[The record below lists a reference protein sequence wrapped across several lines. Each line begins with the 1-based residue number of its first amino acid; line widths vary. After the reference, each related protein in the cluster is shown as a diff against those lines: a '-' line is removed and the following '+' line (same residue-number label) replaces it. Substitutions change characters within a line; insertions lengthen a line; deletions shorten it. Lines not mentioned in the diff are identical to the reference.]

1 MQQNLNK
8 LNFDKITKGIGYVTC
23 DSKRTSK
30 ARSKTTEDNTEE
42 DFIEETDGHPDIEQ
56 EERSRAEAESACW
69 YVPRLGKIPQ
79 DQPKGIFRLV
89 GGNLNSA
96 STKEVRDRKIADI
109 HRLFETWDIQGGGF
123 SEIGVDWRRF
133 PQKKRIDSWFR
144 TSQDEYQTS
153 VSHNCQEEITGT
165 TRQQGGIAIFAGKEL
180 RKYILRG
187 VAILEDLGDG
197 TCG

>member
-23 DSKRTSK
+23 DSKKTSK

-42 DFIEETDGHPDIEQ
+42 DFIEETDGHPDIER
-56 EERSRAEAESACW
+56 EERSRAEAELACW
-69 YVPRLGKIPQ
+69 YVPHLRKIPQ
-79 DQPKGIFRLV
+79 DQPKGIFCLV

-96 STKEVRDRKIADI
+96 STKEVWDKKIADI
-109 HRLFETWDIQGGGF
+109 HRLLETWDIQGGGF

-165 TRQQGGIAIFAGKEL
+165 TRQQGGIAIFARKEL
-180 RKYILRG
+180 QQYILRG
-187 VAILEDLGDG
+187 VGNFRRLGR
-197 TCG
+197 

>member
-8 LNFDKITKGIGYVTC
+8 LNFDEKTKGIGYVTC

-42 DFIEETDGHPDIEQ
+42 DFIEETDVHPDIER
-56 EERSRAEAESACW
+56 EEQSRAEAELACW
-69 YVPRLGKIPQ
+69 YVPCLGKIPQ
-79 DQPKGIFRLV
+79 DQPKGTFRLV

-96 STKEVRDRKIADI
+96 STKEVQDRKIADI
-109 HRLFETWDIQGGGF
+109 HWLLETWDIQGGGF

-133 PQKKRIDSWFR
+133 PQKKRIDSWFC
-144 TSQDEYQTS
+144 TSQDEYRTS

-165 TRQQGGIAIFAGKEL
+165 TRQQGDIAIFAGKEL
-180 RKYILRG
+180 GQYISRG
-187 VAILEDLGDG
+187 VGDFRRLGRWNL
-197 TCG
+197 